1 MLSILRV
8 FRKKVLVKR
17 NFGKYL
23 LYAFGELILVVM
35 GILIALQINL
45 WNTQK
50 SNKNQERYALNRFS
64 TDLISDIDQLTQL
77 INATEKQL
85 VDLDLIIQIM
95 DDKDD
100 ISKFFKL
107 QRSIHDINTFKP
119 NMGTYDESISSGKLQ
134 LVLNDTLREQ
144 IFKYYR
150 EVSKCSAD
158 DAMSKMRDELFL
170 PYINSNIYNTEQS
183 IRFIFKTKAQLPK
196 LDLDVLANDKDY
208 FSILISAKGKYVQ
221 ILNWQNY
228 LQHAK
233 NLKKKI
239 QEELKTVDS

>member
-1 MLSILRV
+1 
-8 FRKKVLVKR
+8 
-17 NFGKYL
+17 
-23 LYAFGELILVVM
+23 
-35 GILIALQINL
+35 QINL

-50 SNKNQERYALNRFS
+50 SNKNQERYTLNRFS

-85 VDLDLIIQIM
+85 VDLDLIVQIM

-100 ISKFFKL
+100 ISKFFRL
-107 QRSIHDINTFKP
+107 QRSIHDINRFRP

-150 EVSKCSAD
+150 EVSKRNAD
-158 DAMSKMRDELFL
+158 DAMTKMRDELFL

-208 FSILISAKGKYVQ
+208 FSILIAAKGKYVQ